1 MEIEF
6 RYGVLDGEIS
16 IPKEDAS
23 DITSCRSSL
32 ALDLP
37 CDDVRVLK
45 DSSHS
50 SVSSGSVSGRVW
62 RGSGGGMAIT
72 KLLGRISSQEVF
84 FEWVDGCVCLCWG
97 YSWSQLYQMA
107 LVHCPD
113 SSDSDR

>member
-23 DITSCRSSL
+23 DITSCRSSR

-37 CDDVRVLK
+37 CDDARVLK

-50 SVSSGSVSGRVW
+50 SVSSGSVSGRVC
-62 RGSGGGMAIT
+62 RGSGGAWQSLTCWAKSPVKRCFLNGSTVVSAY
-72 KLLGRISSQEVF
+72 
-84 FEWVDGCVCLCWG
+84 DGDVPGPNSIKWPR
-97 YSWSQLYQMA
+97 A
-107 LVHCPD
+107 L
-113 SSDSDR
+113 S

>member
-16 IPKEDAS
+16 IPNEDAS

-84 FEWVDGCVCLCWG
+84 FEWVDSCFCL
-97 YSWSQLYQMA
+97 
-107 LVHCPD
+107 
-113 SSDSDR
+113 

>member
-6 RYGVLDGEIS
+6 RYGVLDSEIS

-23 DITSCRSSL
+23 DITSCRSSR

-37 CDDVRVLK
+37 CDDARVLK

-50 SVSSGSVSGRVW
+50 SVSSGSVSGRFC

-72 KLLGRISSQEVF
+72 ALLGIFSGKEVF
-84 FEWVDGCVCLCWG
+84 FEWVDGCFCL
-97 YSWSQLYQMA
+97 
-107 LVHCPD
+107 
-113 SSDSDR
+113 

>member
-6 RYGVLDGEIS
+6 RYGVLEVEMS

-23 DITSCRSSL
+23 DITSCRSSR

-37 CDDVRVLK
+37 CESDKFLK

-62 RGSGGGMAIT
+62 RGSGGGTAIT
-72 KLLGRISSQEVF
+72 
-84 FEWVDGCVCLCWG
+84 
-97 YSWSQLYQMA
+97 A
-107 LVHCPD
+107 L
-113 SSDSDR
+113 

>member
-23 DITSCRSSL
+23 DITSCRSSR

-37 CDDVRVLK
+37 CDDARVLK

-50 SVSSGSVSGRVW
+50 SVSSGSTSGRVC
-62 RGSGGGMAIT
+62 RGSGGGMPIT
-72 KLLGRISSQEVF
+72 ALLGIFSGKEVF
-84 FEWVDGCVCLCWG
+84 FEWVDGCVCL
-97 YSWSQLYQMA
+97 
-107 LVHCPD
+107 
-113 SSDSDR
+113 